1 MESKLT
7 GEEEDEI
14 NVPMALS
21 VFRDGTGEDEWV
33 SVSNS
38 NKKSNITLVGVNRR
52 LNNFIVTVTSV
63 SRSIQ

>member
-14 NVPMALS
+14 NVPMALT

-38 NKKSNITLVGVNRR
+38 NKKVISPWLVWTDV
-52 LNNFIVTVTSV
+52 
-63 SRSIQ
+63 